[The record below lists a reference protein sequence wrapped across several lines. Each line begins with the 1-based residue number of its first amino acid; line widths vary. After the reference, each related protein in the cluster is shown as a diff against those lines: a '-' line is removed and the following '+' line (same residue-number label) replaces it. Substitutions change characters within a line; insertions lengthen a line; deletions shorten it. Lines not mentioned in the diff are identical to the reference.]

1 MHNFDDIP
9 LETLILDGMLGEAFK
24 KGSKVK
30 ARGKKGVVT
39 VPNARGPLVGIDP
52 EGPDDMIMVPGDE
65 IKRVSER
72 SNKKRKKSKSSHPP
86 QYSAPEGSKRDKQL
100 DATKADLKS
109 GDPERV
115 QRAYRRREKMEKKER
130 DKPGFKNVPRPDTQ
144 KESRIYD
151 ISQIIEEKL
160 SKSTEK
166 TLTNKAKK
174 RGLTPGSVKSE
185 YRKGLAAWATSG
197 SRKGMTQHQWAM
209 ARVNAATPSKPWAT
223 VKKAKKKNESV
234 SRDHD
239 CGCEDYMKSNHV
251 HEYQPQRPFVDSRL
265 SDDTILRKFD
275 HRLSSDEYVWHRDPT
290 DREVT
295 VMEGSG
301 WYIQFDNQLPISL
314 REGHTYTIPR
324 GTWHRVIKGDVPM
337 SVMIVEGKRHK

>member
-86 QYSAPEGSKRDKQL
+86 QYSAPEGSKRDK
-100 DATKADLKS
+100 
-109 GDPERV
+109 
-115 QRAYRRREKMEKKER
+115 
-130 DKPGFKNVPRPDTQ
+130 PGFKNVPRPDTQ

-209 ARVNAATPSKPWAT
+209 ARVNAATPSKSWAT
-223 VKKAKKKNESV
+223 VKKAKKRNESV
-234 SRDHD
+234 SRNHD
-239 CGCEDYMKSNHV
+239 CGCEDYMKSDHV

>member
-9 LETLILDGMLGEAFK
+9 LETLIIDGMLGEAFK
-24 KGSKVK
+24 KGSKVRAK
-30 ARGKKGVVT
+30 GKEGVVT
-39 VPNARGPLVGIDP
+39 IPNARGPLVGIDP

-86 QYSAPEGSKRDKQL
+86 QYSAPEGSK
-100 DATKADLKS
+100 
-109 GDPERV
+109 
-115 QRAYRRREKMEKKER
+115 R